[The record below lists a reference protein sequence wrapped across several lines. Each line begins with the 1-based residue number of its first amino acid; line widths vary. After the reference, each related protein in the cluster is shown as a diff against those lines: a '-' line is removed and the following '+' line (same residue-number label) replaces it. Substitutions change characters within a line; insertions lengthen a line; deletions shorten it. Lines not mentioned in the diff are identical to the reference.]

1 MTKPIHAS
9 FSVWENATKVAN
21 VYFDRLDFD
30 VAEQKYIRAKKL
42 SIDLFKQKKQA
53 ERAIAALV
61 VSHHNLAHLY
71 QKQSR
76 IEQAHQEL
84 ESIDAYLN
92 YYLNNGI
99 ENLDLMRSV
108 QMGINQTRSELM
120 AFIKENKLVSPN
132 ITSNHQHNLHH

>member
-1 MTKPIHAS
+1 MTKAIHAS

-120 AFIKENKLVSPN
+120 AFIKENNSSVPD
-132 ITSNHQHNLHH
+132 ITRTHQYNLQH